1 MTICELNNIEVDLY
15 KYNTH
20 KQLELVERKS
30 KIDLLYS
37 TSLNCLNC
45 LIIQD
50 INKPNFDIFSKYIKE
65 YFLLNFNE
73 LSSTE
78 SSSLDQ
84 LSKLV
89 GGSVS
94 LSPYRAGRSFF
105 KFYYL

>member
-15 KYNTH
+15 KYNTF

-50 INKPNFDIFSKYIKE
+50 INK
-65 YFLLNFNE
+65 
-73 LSSTE
+73 
-78 SSSLDQ
+78 
-84 LSKLV
+84 
-89 GGSVS
+89 
-94 LSPYRAGRSFF
+94 
-105 KFYYL
+105 

>member
-1 MTICELNNIEVDLY
+1 MIYINII
-15 KYNTH
+15 H

-78 SSSLDQ
+78 SSSLNQ

-89 GGSVS
+89 GGSISRNTEQEGHS
-94 LSPYRAGRSFF
+94 LSFTICKR
-105 KFYYL
+105 KNVCI